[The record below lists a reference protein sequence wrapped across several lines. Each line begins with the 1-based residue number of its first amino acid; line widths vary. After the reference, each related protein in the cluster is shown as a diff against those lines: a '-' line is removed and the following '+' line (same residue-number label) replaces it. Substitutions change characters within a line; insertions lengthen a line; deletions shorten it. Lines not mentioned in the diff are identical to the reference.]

1 MQSHDSEH
9 PQSPPPL
16 SEKSSHSRYPDN
28 VSRSE
33 DDEVS
38 TSFSAQTGQ
47 RTKRAVGIAATFLL
61 VCFVAVIL
69 VRYFHAHAVA
79 KAGETAFAAPPPV
92 DVVIARPATAGQDL
106 VLPGETAAWFETTI
120 YARVN
125 GYVAKWLVDIGDH
138 VKKGQL
144 LATIET
150 PELDAELQAARAQ
163 LKASEAQVQARR
175 AEAEF
180 GKTTNE
186 RWRDSPKGVVSEQER
201 ESKKADYE
209 SSEARLYAADAQVN
223 LDKSKVDQ
231 YNAMTEFKQVKAPFD
246 GTITERKIDIGNL
259 VTAGSGSTTTPMYR
273 MAQTDPLRIFVDVP
287 QSAAGELMKAGVP
300 AEIRATGAVGGV
312 FSGAIA
318 RSAQSINAQARTM
331 RVEVD
336 MPNATHALVP
346 GMYVN
351 IAFRLPPRGLVEI
364 PAAALIFRASGTQV
378 AEVDAGGKIQFDDV
392 VIARDNGSLVELL
405 SGVRPGDKL
414 VLNIS
419 SQISSGQAVAVNEPE
434 AADKPLRARSASQ

>member
-1 MQSHDSEH
+1 MPSHD
-9 PQSPPPL
+9 PDQA
-16 SEKSSHSRYPDN
+16 SRAE
-28 VSRSE
+28 R
-33 DDEVS
+33 DEVS
-38 TSFSAQTGQ
+38 TSFDPKTGQ
-47 RTKRAVGIAATFLL
+47 RTKRGVGIAAAVLLACFLVVVVL
-61 VCFVAVIL
+61 RF
-69 VRYFHAHAVA
+69 FHAHGVA
-79 KAGETAFAAPPPV
+79 KAGETAYSTAPAV
-92 DVVIARPATAGQDL
+92 DIVIARPATEGQDL
-106 VLPGETAAWFETTI
+106 VLPGETAAWYEATI

-138 VKKGQL
+138 VNKGQL

-150 PELDAELQAARAQ
+150 PELDAELQAAKAQ
-163 LKASEAQVQARR
+163 LKASEAQVSARQ

-180 GKTTNE
+180 SKTTNE
-186 RWRDSPKGVVSEQER
+186 RWRDSPKGVVSDQER

-209 SSEARLYAADAQVN
+209 GAEARLFAANAQVN

-231 YNAMTEFKQVKAPFD
+231 YSALAEFKQVKAPFD

-259 VTAGSGSTTTPMYR
+259 VTAGSGSTTTPLYR

-287 QSAAGELMKAGVP
+287 QSAAGELMNAGAP

-312 FSGAIA
+312 FAGKIA
-318 RSAQSINAQARTM
+318 RSAESINPQARTM

-351 IAFRLPPRGLVEI
+351 IAFRLPPRGLVEV

-378 AEVDAGGKIQFDDV
+378 AQVDSSGKIQFENV
-392 VIARDNGSLVELL
+392 TIARDNGSLVELA
-405 SGVRPGDKL
+405 SGVRPGDRL

-419 SQISSGQAVAVNEPE
+419 SQIASGQTVAVTDPAAAAKQLE
-434 AADKPLRARSASQ
+434 AKR